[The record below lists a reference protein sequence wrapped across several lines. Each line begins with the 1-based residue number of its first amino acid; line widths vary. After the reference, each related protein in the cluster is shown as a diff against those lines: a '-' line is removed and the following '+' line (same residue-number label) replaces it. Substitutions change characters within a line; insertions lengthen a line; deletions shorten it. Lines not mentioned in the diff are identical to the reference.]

1 MYGVDRCGPD
11 LAGSEAAGGGDD
23 PLLPAR
29 EHNLIR
35 RMRRIRDSRVQRTSS
50 LPPAIGGLVNEP
62 AYAQLVKDFGHARVV
77 EVLRKQVASERSGG
91 GLGEAERVETL
102 GATLRGSVA
111 PRLRRVINA

>member
-29 EHNLIR
+29 EPNLIR

-62 AYAQLVKDFGHARVV
+62 AYAQLVKDYGHARVV
-77 EVLRKQVASERSGG
+77 EVLRKHVA
-91 GLGEAERVETL
+91 AERNGGELRQTQRL
-102 GATLRGSVA
+102 GTPGPPL
-111 PRLRRVINA
+111 